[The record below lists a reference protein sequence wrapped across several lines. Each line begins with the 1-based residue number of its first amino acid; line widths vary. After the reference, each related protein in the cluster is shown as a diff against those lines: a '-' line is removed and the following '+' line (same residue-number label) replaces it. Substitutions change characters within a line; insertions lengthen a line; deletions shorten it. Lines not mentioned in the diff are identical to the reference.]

1 MTENMID
8 LSRLESYKENNRIE
22 AKKALGGL
30 PHSLWETYSAFA
42 NTLGGI
48 ILLGVEEQKDRSFL
62 VHDLPDPQRLIDE
75 FFSIISQKK
84 YISNNI
90 LNREQV
96 RIETLNGKRIVAITV
111 PRAARNQRPVYIGTQ
126 VYTGSYRR
134 DGEGD
139 YHCTREEVDRMLDE
153 AEKKGNGNE
162 VLEHSS
168 MEVFHYDT
176 VSAYRTYLKR
186 ERPGHVWLALANEVF
201 LEKLGAAAY
210 GKDGRRYP
218 TAAGLLMFGKE
229 KEIVK
234 QYPCYALDY
243 QEQEPAGIWV
253 DRVISDTGDWSG
265 NLFDFFRLVSERI
278 IRKRSF
284 PAVCTKGR
292 KQETPVHRAIRE
304 VLANCLVNADYEA
317 KQGVVVRNTGAQVT
331 FENPGSFGI
340 DREQALEGGISS
352 PRNPALI
359 KMFHLINIGNGEG
372 RGLAEIY
379 SFWKA
384 QGWAMPKIR
393 EELCPE
399 RIQVSL
405 NIEPQENPGNQSSLR
420 QTRKRA
426 AEIVYESQRQQL
438 IDYVTAHIE
447 VTTADAAALLD
458 IGKSGA
464 KQILSKMVEEG
475 ILERKGQKG
484 DRTYQL
490 KV

>member
-8 LSRLESYKENNRIE
+8 LNRLKSYKENNRIE

-96 RIETLNGKRIVAITV
+96 RIETLNGKRIVAI
-111 PRAARNQRPVYIGTQ
+111 
-126 VYTGSYRR
+126 
-134 DGEGD
+134 
-139 YHCTREEVDRMLDE
+139 
-153 AEKKGNGNE
+153 K
-162 VLEHSS
+162 
-168 MEVFHYDT
+168 
-176 VSAYRTYLKR
+176 
-186 ERPGHVWLALANEVF
+186 VF

-284 PAVCTKGR
+284 PAVRTKGR

-405 NIEPQENPGNQSSLR
+405 NIEPQENPGNQNSLR